1 MADEKKEAVKP
12 PECLKAHEPNP
23 VTRNVIRMSEQ
34 GRKVHYVEN
43 LDALLIRIGL
53 RKP

>member
-1 MADEKKEAVKP
+1 MTEEKKEELNP
-12 PECLKAHEPNP
+12 PECLEAHEPNP
-23 VTRNVIRMSEQ
+23 VTRDVIRMSEQ

-43 LDALLIRIGL
+43 LDALLIKIGL